1 MDTKQCS
8 KCGAEHPLDSFP
20 RAGSRG
26 RGSWCRSCAREAN
39 RAWKDLNRD
48 KVNAAK
54 RAARARER
62 EERPTLKAL
71 AERVARLEAAL
82 GVQHD

>member
-8 KCGAEHPLDSFP
+8 KCGSEHPLDDFP

-26 RGSWCRSCAREAN
+26 RGSWCRPCARAAN
-39 RAWKDLNRD
+39 RAWKDRNRD